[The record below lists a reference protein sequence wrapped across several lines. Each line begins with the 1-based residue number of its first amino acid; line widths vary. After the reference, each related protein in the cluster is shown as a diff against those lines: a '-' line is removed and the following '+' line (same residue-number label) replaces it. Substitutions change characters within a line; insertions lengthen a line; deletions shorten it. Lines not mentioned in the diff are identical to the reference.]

1 MNFASDNVA
10 GAHPAL
16 LQALADIND
25 QSLNAY
31 GQDPFNAQIE
41 AECRRIF
48 EHDSLKTVLV
58 ATGSGANALAL
69 ASMTPAWG
77 AIYCHLTSHIV
88 VDEANAVQAATA
100 GARLFTLPGDQGKID
115 PAALR
120 AAIFGKGVIHH
131 PQPAALSLTQMN
143 EYGVTYSME
152 ELAELT
158 AIAREHDLKI
168 HMDGARFANAIEGL
182 NVSPADMTWR
192 LGVDMLVFGATK
204 NGALAGEIIVCF
216 DPTVAEELEFRR
228 KRAGHLFS
236 KMRTLSAPLAAYLK
250 NDLWRD
256 NARHAND
263 MAQRLAEG
271 LAGIAGIDLCRRP
284 SGNQLFMAMDP
295 GLKQSLLD
303 AGIYFEDWPDDGPT
317 AVRLVTAF
325 NTPVQDVD
333 AVIAAAEAAATAAAK
348 AAGA

>member
-25 QSLNAY
+25 QTLKSY
-31 GQDPFNAQIE
+31 GDDPFNAQVE

-69 ASMTPAWG
+69 ATMTPPWG
-77 AIYCHLTSHIV
+77 AIYCHATSHIV

-100 GARLFTLPGDQGKID
+100 GARLVTLPGDSGKID

-120 AAIFGKGVIHH
+120 TAIFGKGVVHH

-143 EYGVTYSME
+143 EYGVTYTLE
-152 ELAELT
+152 ELSELT
-158 AIAREHDLKI
+158 AIAQEHDLKI
-168 HMDGARFANAIEGL
+168 HMDGARFANAIVGL

-192 LGVDMLVFGATK
+192 IGVDMLVFGATK

-228 KRAGHLFS
+228 KRAGQLYS

-250 NDLWRD
+250 DDLWLD
-256 NARHAND
+256 NARHANA
-263 MAQRLAEG
+263 MAKRLADG
-271 LAGIAGIDLCRRP
+271 LSAVDGIDLCRAP
-284 SGNQLFMAMDP
+284 SGNQLFMAMEP
-295 GLKQSLLD
+295 ALKQRLLE
-303 AGIYFEDWPDDGPT
+303 AGAYFHDWPDDGPT
-317 AVRLVTAF
+317 AVRMVTAF
-325 NTPVQDVD
+325 NTLERDVD
-333 AVIAAAEAAATAAAK
+333 AVIAAANAA
-348 AAGA
+348 

>member
-25 QSLNAY
+25 QTLKSY
-31 GQDPFNAQIE
+31 GDDPFNAQVE

-69 ASMTPAWG
+69 ATMTPPWG
-77 AIYCHLTSHIV
+77 AIYCHATSHIV

-100 GARLFTLPGDQGKID
+100 GARLVTLPGDSGKID

-120 AAIFGKGVIHH
+120 TAIFGKGVVHH

-143 EYGVTYSME
+143 EYGVTYTLE
-152 ELAELT
+152 ELTELT
-158 AIAREHDLKI
+158 AIAQEHDLKI
-168 HMDGARFANAIEGL
+168 HMDGARFANAIVGL

-192 LGVDMLVFGATK
+192 IGVDMLVFGATK

-228 KRAGHLFS
+228 KRAGQLYS

-250 NDLWRD
+250 DDLWLD
-256 NARHAND
+256 NARHANA
-263 MAQRLAEG
+263 MAKRLADG
-271 LAGIAGIDLCRRP
+271 LSAVDGIDLCRAP
-284 SGNQLFMAMDP
+284 SGNQLFMAMEP
-295 GLKQSLLD
+295 ALKQRLLE
-303 AGIYFEDWPDDGPT
+303 AGAYFHDWPDDGPT
-317 AVRLVTAF
+317 AVRMVTAF
-325 NTPVQDVD
+325 NTLERDVD
-333 AVIAAAEAAATAAAK
+333 AVIDAANAA
-348 AAGA
+348 

>member
-25 QSLNAY
+25 QTLKSY
-31 GQDPFNAQIE
+31 GDDPFNAQVE

-69 ASMTPAWG
+69 ATMTPPWG
-77 AIYCHLTSHIV
+77 AIYCHATSHIV

-100 GARLFTLPGDQGKID
+100 GARLVTLPGDSGKID

-120 AAIFGKGVIHH
+120 TAIFGKGVVHH

-143 EYGVTYSME
+143 EYGVTYTLE
-152 ELAELT
+152 ELSELT
-158 AIAREHDLKI
+158 AIAQEHDLKI
-168 HMDGARFANAIEGL
+168 HMDGARFANAIVGL

-192 LGVDMLVFGATK
+192 IGVDMLVFGATK

-228 KRAGHLFS
+228 KRAGQLYS

-250 NDLWRD
+250 DDLWLD
-256 NARHAND
+256 NARHANA
-263 MAQRLAEG
+263 MAKRLAEG
-271 LAGIAGIDLCRRP
+271 LSAVDGIDLCRAP
-284 SGNQLFMAMDP
+284 SGNQLFMAMEP
-295 GLKQSLLD
+295 ALKQRLLE
-303 AGIYFEDWPDDGPT
+303 AGAYFHDWPDDGPT
-317 AVRLVTAF
+317 AVRMVTAF
-325 NTPVQDVD
+325 NTLERDVD
-333 AVIAAAEAAATAAAK
+333 AVIAAANAA
-348 AAGA
+348 

>member
-250 NDLWRD
+250 NDL
-256 NARHAND
+256 
-263 MAQRLAEG
+263 
-271 LAGIAGIDLCRRP
+271 
-284 SGNQLFMAMDP
+284 
-295 GLKQSLLD
+295 
-303 AGIYFEDWPDDGPT
+303 
-317 AVRLVTAF
+317 
-325 NTPVQDVD
+325 
-333 AVIAAAEAAATAAAK
+333 
-348 AAGA
+348 

>member
-25 QSLNAY
+25 QTLKSY
-31 GQDPFNAQIE
+31 GDDPFNAQVE

-69 ASMTPAWG
+69 ATMTPPWG
-77 AIYCHLTSHIV
+77 AIYCHATSHIV

-100 GARLFTLPGDQGKID
+100 GARLVTLPGDSGKID

-120 AAIFGKGVIHH
+120 TAIFGKGVVHH

-143 EYGVTYSME
+143 EYGVTYTLE
-152 ELAELT
+152 ELTELT
-158 AIAREHDLKI
+158 AIAQEHDLKI
-168 HMDGARFANAIEGL
+168 HMDGARFANAIVGL

-192 LGVDMLVFGATK
+192 IGVDMLVFGATK

-228 KRAGHLFS
+228 KRAGQLYS

-250 NDLWRD
+250 DDLWLD
-256 NARHAND
+256 NARHANA
-263 MAQRLAEG
+263 MAKRLADG
-271 LAGIAGIDLCRRP
+271 LSAVDGIDLCRAP
-284 SGNQLFMAMDP
+284 SGNQLFMAMEP
-295 GLKQSLLD
+295 ALKQRLLE
-303 AGIYFEDWPDDGPT
+303 AGAYFHDWPDDGPT
-317 AVRLVTAF
+317 AVRMVTAF
-325 NTPVQDVD
+325 NTLERDVD
-333 AVIAAAEAAATAAAK
+333 AVIAAANAA
-348 AAGA
+348 